1 MKKHRSEKNKANLKD
16 KLNTPSEELHEAV
29 EIIEELSDESENPN
43 DDEQT
48 KLESEDNYG
57 IEFDEEGMCADPTPE
72 FWEAWQEDK
81 EKIKERGWWVVK
93 ERDPTRLLSG
103 KWLIFETQEHL
114 RSYNDRQK
122 KRREKLRIR
131 RAHYTLSYDMIGDD
145 SEDEYMMWRELSQV
159 LEKYREKGILLKYMY
174 DFEGAGDVTDEY
186 E

>member
-1 MKKHRSEKNKANLKD
+1 MKKRRSKKTPD
-16 KLNTPSEELHEAV
+16 TPSEELHEAV

-48 KLESEDNYG
+48 ELESEDNYG

-93 ERDPTRLLSG
+93 EKNPASPLWG
-103 KWLIFETQEHL
+103 KWLIFETQKHL
-114 RSYNDRQK
+114 KSYNNRQK
-122 KRREKLRIR
+122 QRAKVRVR
-131 RAHYTLSYDMIGDD
+131 RAHYTLSYDMIGNNG
-145 SEDEYMMWRELSQV
+145 EDEYMWRELCQV
-159 LEKYREKGILLKYMY
+159 LEKYREAGIILKYMY

>member
-1 MKKHRSEKNKANLKD
+1 MKKRRSEKNKANLKD

-29 EIIEELSDESENPN
+29 EIIEELSDESEDPN

-48 KLESEDNYG
+48 ELESEDNYG

-93 ERDPTRLLSG
+93 EKNPASPLWG
-103 KWLIFETQEHL
+103 KWLIFETQKYL
-114 RSYNDRQK
+114 KSYNNRQK
-122 KRREKLRIR
+122 QRAKVRVR
-131 RAHYTLSYDMIGDD
+131 RAHYTLSYDMIGNNG
-145 SEDEYMMWRELSQV
+145 EDEYMWRELCQV
-159 LEKYREKGILLKYMY
+159 LEKYREAGIILKYMY

>member
-1 MKKHRSEKNKANLKD
+1 MKKRRSEKNKANLKD

-29 EIIEELSDESENPN
+29 EIIEELSDESENLN

-48 KLESEDNYG
+48 ELESEDNYG

-93 ERDPTRLLSG
+93 EKNPASPLWG
-103 KWLIFETQEHL
+103 KWLIFETQKHL
-114 RSYNDRQK
+114 KSYNNRQK
-122 KRREKLRIR
+122 QRAKVRVR
-131 RAHYTLSYDMIGDD
+131 RAHYTLSYDMIGNNG
-145 SEDEYMMWRELSQV
+145 EDEYMWRELCQV
-159 LEKYREKGILLKYMY
+159 LEKYREAGVILKYMY

>member
-1 MKKHRSEKNKANLKD
+1 MKKRRSKKTPD
-16 KLNTPSEELHEAV
+16 TPSEELHEAV
-29 EIIEELSDESENPN
+29 EIIEELPDESENPN

-48 KLESEDNYG
+48 ELESEDNYG

-93 ERDPTRLLSG
+93 ERDPTSPLWG
-103 KWLIFETQEHL
+103 KWLIFETQKHL
-114 RSYNDRQK
+114 KSYNNRQK
-122 KRREKLRIR
+122 QRAKVRVR
-131 RAHYTLSYDMIGDD
+131 RAHYTLSYDMIGNNG
-145 SEDEYMMWRELSQV
+145 EDEYMWRELCQV
-159 LEKYREKGILLKYMY
+159 LEKYREAGILLKYMY

>member
-1 MKKHRSEKNKANLKD
+1 MKKRRSKKTPD
-16 KLNTPSEELHEAV
+16 TPSEELHEAV
-29 EIIEELSDESENPN
+29 EIIEQLPDESENPN

-48 KLESEDNYG
+48 ELESEDNYG

-93 ERDPTRLLSG
+93 EKNPASPLWG
-103 KWLIFETQEHL
+103 KWLIFETQKHL
-114 RSYNDRQK
+114 KSYNNRQK
-122 KRREKLRIR
+122 QRAKVRVR
-131 RAHYTLSYDMIGDD
+131 RAHYTLSYDMIGNNG
-145 SEDEYMMWRELSQV
+145 EDEYMWRELCQV
-159 LEKYREKGILLKYMY
+159 LEKYREAGIILKYMY

>member
-1 MKKHRSEKNKANLKD
+1 MKKRRSEKNKANLKD

-29 EIIEELSDESENPN
+29 EIIEELPDESENPN

-48 KLESEDNYG
+48 ELESEDNYG

-93 ERDPTRLLSG
+93 EKNPASPLWG
-103 KWLIFETQEHL
+103 KWLIFETQKHL
-114 RSYNDRQK
+114 KSYNNRQK
-122 KRREKLRIR
+122 QRAKVRVR
-131 RAHYTLSYDMIGDD
+131 RAHYTLSYDMIGNDG
-145 SEDEYMMWRELSQV
+145 EDEYMWRELCQV
-159 LEKYREKGILLKYMY
+159 LEKYREAGIILKYMY

>member
-1 MKKHRSEKNKANLKD
+1 MKKRRSEKNKTNLKD
-16 KLNTPSEELHEAV
+16 KLKTPSEELHEAV
-29 EIIEELSDESENPN
+29 EIIEQLPDESENPN

-48 KLESEDNYG
+48 ELESEDNYG

-93 ERDPTRLLSG
+93 EKNPASPLWG

-114 RSYNDRQK
+114 RSYNNRQK
-122 KRREKLRIR
+122 QRAKVRVR
-131 RAHYTLSYDMIGDD
+131 RAHYTLSYDMIGNNG
-145 SEDEYMMWRELSQV
+145 EDEYMWRELCQV
-159 LEKYREKGILLKYMY
+159 LEKYREAGIILKYMY

>member
-1 MKKHRSEKNKANLKD
+1 MKKRRSEKNKANLKD

-29 EIIEELSDESENPN
+29 EIIEELSDESEDPN

-48 KLESEDNYG
+48 ELESEDNYG

-93 ERDPTRLLSG
+93 EKNPASPLWG
-103 KWLIFETQEHL
+103 KWLIFETQKHL
-114 RSYNDRQK
+114 KSYNNRQK
-122 KRREKLRIR
+122 QRAKVRVR
-131 RAHYTLSYDMIGDD
+131 RAHYTLSYDMIGNNG
-145 SEDEYMMWRELSQV
+145 EDEYMWRELCQV
-159 LEKYREKGILLKYMY
+159 LEKYREAGIILKYMY

>member
-1 MKKHRSEKNKANLKD
+1 MKKRRSEKNKANLKD

-29 EIIEELSDESENPN
+29 EIIEELSDASENPN

-48 KLESEDNYG
+48 ELESEDNYG

-72 FWEAWQEDK
+72 FWESWQEDK

-93 ERDPTRLLSG
+93 EKNPASPLWG
-103 KWLIFETQEHL
+103 KWLIFETQKHL
-114 RSYNDRQK
+114 KSYNNRQK
-122 KRREKLRIR
+122 QRAKVRVR
-131 RAHYTLSYDMIGDD
+131 RAHYTLSYDMIGNNG
-145 SEDEYMMWRELSQV
+145 EDEYMWRELSQV

>member
-1 MKKHRSEKNKANLKD
+1 MKKRRSEKNKANLKD

-48 KLESEDNYG
+48 ELESEDNYG

-93 ERDPTRLLSG
+93 EKNPASPLWG
-103 KWLIFETQEHL
+103 KWLIFETQKYL
-114 RSYNDRQK
+114 KSYNNRQK
-122 KRREKLRIR
+122 QRAKVRVR
-131 RAHYTLSYDMIGDD
+131 RAHYTLSYDMIGNNG
-145 SEDEYMMWRELSQV
+145 ENEYMWRELCQV
-159 LEKYREKGILLKYMY
+159 LEKYREAGIILKYMY
-174 DFEGAGDVTDEY
+174 GFEGAGDVTDEY

>member
-1 MKKHRSEKNKANLKD
+1 MKKHRSEKNEDDRKKTPD
-16 KLNTPSEELHEAV
+16 TPSEELHEAV

-57 IEFDEEGMCADPTPE
+57 IEFDEDGMYADPTPE

-93 ERDPTRLLSG
+93 ERDPTRPLWG

-122 KRREKLRIR
+122 RQAKLRIR
-131 RAHYTLSYDMIGDD
+131 RAHYTLSYDMIGNDG
-145 SEDEYMMWRELSQV
+145 EDEYMWRELSQV

>member
-1 MKKHRSEKNKANLKD
+1 MKKRRSEKNKDNLKD

-48 KLESEDNYG
+48 ELESEDNYG

-93 ERDPTRLLSG
+93 EKNPASPLWG
-103 KWLIFETQEHL
+103 KWLIFETQKHL
-114 RSYNDRQK
+114 KSYNNRQK
-122 KRREKLRIR
+122 QRAKVRVR
-131 RAHYTLSYDMIGDD
+131 RAHYTLSYDMIGNNG
-145 SEDEYMMWRELSQV
+145 EDEYMWRELCQV
-159 LEKYREKGILLKYMY
+159 LEKYREAGIILKYMY

>member
-1 MKKHRSEKNKANLKD
+1 MKKRRSEKNKANLKD

-48 KLESEDNYG
+48 ELESEDNYG

-93 ERDPTRLLSG
+93 EKNPASPLWG

-114 RSYNDRQK
+114 RSYNNRQK
-122 KRREKLRIR
+122 QRAKVRVR
-131 RAHYTLSYDMIGDD
+131 RAHYTLSYDMIGNNG
-145 SEDEYMMWRELSQV
+145 EDEYMWRELCQV
-159 LEKYREKGILLKYMY
+159 LEKYREAGIILKYMY

>member
-1 MKKHRSEKNKANLKD
+1 MKKRRSEKNKANLKD

-29 EIIEELSDESENPN
+29 EIIEELSDESENLN

-48 KLESEDNYG
+48 ELESEDNYG

-93 ERDPTRLLSG
+93 EKNPASPLWG
-103 KWLIFETQEHL
+103 KWLIFETQKHL
-114 RSYNDRQK
+114 KSYNNRQK
-122 KRREKLRIR
+122 QRAKVRVR
-131 RAHYTLSYDMIGDD
+131 RAHYTLSYDMIGNNG
-145 SEDEYMMWRELSQV
+145 EDEYMWRELCQV
-159 LEKYREKGILLKYMY
+159 LEKYREAGILLKYMY

>member
-1 MKKHRSEKNKANLKD
+1 MKKRRSEKNKANLKD

-29 EIIEELSDESENPN
+29 EIIEELSDASENPN
-43 DDEQT
+43 DNEQI

-93 ERDPTRLLSG
+93 EGDPTRLLSG

-159 LEKYREKGILLKYMY
+159 LEKYREKGILLTIPSPIIR
-174 DFEGAGDVTDEY
+174 V
-186 E
+186 

>member
-1 MKKHRSEKNKANLKD
+1 MKKRRSKKNEDDLKKTSD
-16 KLNTPSEELHEAV
+16 TPSEELHEAV
-29 EIIEELSDESENPN
+29 EIIEELPDESENPN
-43 DDEQT
+43 DDEQI

-93 ERDPTRLLSG
+93 EKNPASPLWG
-103 KWLIFETQEHL
+103 KWLIFETQKHL
-114 RSYNDRQK
+114 KSYNNRQK
-122 KRREKLRIR
+122 QRAKVRVR
-131 RAHYTLSYDMIGDD
+131 RAHYTLSYDMIGNNG
-145 SEDEYMMWRELSQV
+145 EDEYMWRELCQV
-159 LEKYREKGILLKYMY
+159 LEKYREAGIILKYMY

>member
-1 MKKHRSEKNKANLKD
+1 MKKRRSEKNKDNLKD
-16 KLNTPSEELHEAV
+16 KLNTPSEELREAV

-93 ERDPTRLLSG
+93 EKNPASPLWG
-103 KWLIFETQEHL
+103 KWLIFETQKHL
-114 RSYNDRQK
+114 KSYNNRQK
-122 KRREKLRIR
+122 QRAKVRVR
-131 RAHYTLSYDMIGDD
+131 RAHYTLSYDMIGNNG
-145 SEDEYMMWRELSQV
+145 EDEYMWRELCQV
-159 LEKYREKGILLKYMY
+159 LEKYREAGIILKYMY